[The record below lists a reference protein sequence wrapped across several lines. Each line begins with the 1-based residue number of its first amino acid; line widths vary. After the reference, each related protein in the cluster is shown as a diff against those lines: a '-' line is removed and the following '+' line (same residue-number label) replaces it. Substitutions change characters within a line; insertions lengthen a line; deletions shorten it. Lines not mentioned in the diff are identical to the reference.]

1 MNPTFRRVA
10 LAAATLG
17 LLLSLFLALR
27 PDDEEETTA
36 TTPPPAATTTAAAT
50 TTDAP
55 ATTEEPPPP
64 ATTEAPPATTTVAGP
79 AVVRIVV
86 VGGQPQGGIR
96 RASVRRGREVIVR
109 VSSDVADHIH
119 LHGYDLIADVA
130 PGAPAELTF
139 VADVPGRFE
148 IELEDRGVPIADIQ
162 VRP

>member
-10 LAAATLG
+10 LIAATLG

-27 PDDEEETTA
+27 PDDGEEGTA
-36 TTPPPAATTTAAAT
+36 TTAPPAATTAGAAT

-55 ATTEEPPPP
+55 ATTEEPPATTEEAP
-64 ATTEAPPATTTVAGP
+64 ATTAPVETA
-79 AVVRIVV
+79 AVVRVAV

-96 RASVRRGREVIVR
+96 RASVRRGREVVLR

-119 LHGYDLIADVA
+119 LHGYDFTADVG

-148 IELEDRGVPIADIQ
+148 VELEDRGVPIADIQ